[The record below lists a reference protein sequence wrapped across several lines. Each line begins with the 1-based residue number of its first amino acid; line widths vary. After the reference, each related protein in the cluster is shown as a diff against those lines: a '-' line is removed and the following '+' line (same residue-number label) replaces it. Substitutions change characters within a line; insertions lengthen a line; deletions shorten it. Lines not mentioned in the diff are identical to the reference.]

1 MCSTVA
7 NAEWLPIISQY
18 RLRIQ
23 TNKINQIQ
31 LIISTTNIFVFFS
44 IKCFHFTQIHQQCAN
59 AICQLIAVV
68 VTLQCNWLI
77 YLLSYRLWQPLWF
90 GQRNIHCW
98 CLYGVSCIVVLVAYS
113 KSIVDDWFIVISFL
127 CWLQD
132 KRKLNCE
139 NVLLMM
145 VERAGNIACVTKDTF
160 YLCSMM
166 DYYWS

>member
-1 MCSTVA
+1 MLYSGKCWVIA
-7 NAEWLPIISQY
+7 NHLSVSFAN
-18 RLRIQ
+18 
-23 TNKINQIQ
+23 TNKQNKSNSINNFDDKHFCFLLNAI
-31 LIISTTNIFVFFS
+31 
-44 IKCFHFTQIHQQCAN
+44 FHFTQIHQQCAN

-113 KSIVDDWFIVISFL
+113 KSIVDDWFIVIILL

-160 YLCSMM
+160 YLCWMM